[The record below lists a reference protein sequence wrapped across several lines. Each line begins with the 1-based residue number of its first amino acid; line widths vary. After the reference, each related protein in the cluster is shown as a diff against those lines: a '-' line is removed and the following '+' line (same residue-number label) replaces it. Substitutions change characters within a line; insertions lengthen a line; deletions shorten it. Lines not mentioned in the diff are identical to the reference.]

1 MARTIRSSDPFK
13 DKLYK
18 LIPSEIVVAWMAL
31 KGLFDTN
38 TEAWIIFGLVL
49 FLTPIYWLKFH
60 KVTDIP
66 QLIGLTLSFV
76 VWAISIG
83 GLPLDGMGLF
93 ETLPHLPSVI
103 LILWTL
109 LIPVLITMPTQKKKP
124 AKSKV

>member
-13 DKLYK
+13 DKIHK
-18 LIPSEIVVAWMAL
+18 LIPSEIVVGWMAL

-38 TEAWIIFGLVL
+38 TEAWIILGLFL
-49 FLTPIYWLKFH
+49 ILTPIYWLKFH

-76 VWAISIG
+76 VWMISIG
-83 GLPLDGMGLF
+83 SLPLDRIDLF

-103 LILWTL
+103 LILLTL
-109 LIPVLITMPTQKKKP
+109 LIPLLITMPSQKKLVKN
-124 AKSKV
+124 KV